1 MPAYWKTMVWRLAA
15 NVAVAAI
22 PAVVLWLQDLQKS
35 KEAGMFAL
43 VAGLL
48 VVALKQWQSSED
60 AKAPAK

>member
-1 MPAYWKTMVWRLAA
+1 MTSYWKTMIWRLLA

-22 PAVVLWLQDLQKS
+22 PAVVLWLQDLQRS

-43 VAGLL
+43 AAGIL
-48 VVALKQWQSSED
+48 VVMLKQWQSSQD